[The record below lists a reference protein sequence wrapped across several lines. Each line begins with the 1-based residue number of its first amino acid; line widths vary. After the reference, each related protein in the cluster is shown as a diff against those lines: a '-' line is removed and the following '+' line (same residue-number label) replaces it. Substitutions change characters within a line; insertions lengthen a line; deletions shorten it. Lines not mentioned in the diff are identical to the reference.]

1 LSYGLVHPSASPD
14 LNALR
19 ANITKKEKFI
29 TKLLLRKIAL
39 MASYKPQKA
48 CAHHTLLLEI
58 IDETTRNRQQKNL
71 A

>member
-19 ANITKKEKFI
+19 ANITKKTKFM
-29 TKLLLRKIAL
+29 TELLLRKIAL

-48 CAHHTLLLEI
+48 YAHQTFLLEI
-58 IDETTRNRQQKNL
+58 LDETTRNR
-71 A
+71 